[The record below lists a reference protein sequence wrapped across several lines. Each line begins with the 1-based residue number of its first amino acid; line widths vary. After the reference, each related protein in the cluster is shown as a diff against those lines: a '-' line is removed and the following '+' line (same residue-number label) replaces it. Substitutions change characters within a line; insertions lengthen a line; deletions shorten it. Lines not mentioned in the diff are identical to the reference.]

1 MEYNIPNILHKY
13 PPFSGKMGLKNF
25 CIYILSFHVVSLH
38 AQQTYR
44 ARVVDAETGEALP
57 YVNIYVAAGR
67 GTMTN
72 AKGDFLIQ
80 TEPSERLTFR
90 YVGYEKVQIA
100 ASELSSVIRMKP
112 YTKELGQ
119 VVVEGIPTYFILR
132 QTIKRLASDYRKHKR
147 EKQVYYFRSRLWN
160 GTGAC
165 LMEAFLQA
173 GDAVNGRKETLLSG
187 IQGIDGNLIP
197 INITNIQRHIEI
209 GARTYRSVFWRNTIK
224 PLDDM
229 SSAGHYYSYEP
240 VIIRGEYGRKI
251 YCIDCRWKDLPEDK
265 LHGRRY
271 ITGRLY
277 IEDGTYRLLRVEG
290 RVNNAWQWTDFDR
303 LPSDIH
309 FHITYDHSRGYTS
322 VAHLA
327 VEGGNERMQYHTIA
341 FAVPEYKDMKPQQK
355 VGTSNLAMAIRATD
369 CDSTL
374 WTEEIVRRTEEE
386 ERIFMKGMESVTS
399 P

>member
-1 MEYNIPNILHKY
+1 MKRMFFIVFL
-13 PPFSGKMGLKNF
+13 
-25 CIYILSFHVVSLH
+25 LSCLSLA

-44 ARVVDAETGEALP
+44 ARVLDGVTGEALP
-57 YVNIYVAAGR
+57 YAQVYIAAGR
-67 GTMTN
+67 GTITN
-72 AKGDFLIQ
+72 SNGYFVIEA
-80 TEPSERLTFR
+80 EPETQLSFR
-90 YVGYEKVQIA
+90 YVGYETAQIA
-100 ASELSSVIRMKP
+100 VSNLPSVIKMKP
-112 YTKELGQ
+112 YTKELRQ
-119 VVVEGIPTYFILR
+119 VVVKGIPIRLILR
-132 QTIKRLASDYRKHKR
+132 QTIKRLAKDYHKHKR
-147 EKQVYYFRSRLWN
+147 ERQVYFFRSRLWN
-160 GTGAC
+160 ETGAC

-173 GDAVNGRKETLLSG
+173 SDAVNGRKETLMSG
-187 IQGIDGNLIP
+187 IQGYDGNLIP

-229 SSAGHYYSYEP
+229 SSTEHYYSFEP
-240 VIIRGEYGRKI
+240 VIIRGEDGQRI
-251 YCIDCRWKDLPEDK
+251 YCIDCRWKNLPEEK
-265 LHGRRY
+265 LHGKRY

-303 LPSDIH
+303 LPSDIR

-327 VEGGNERMQYHTIA
+327 VEGGNERMRYHTIA
-341 FAVPEYKDMKPQQK
+341 FAVPEYKNMKPK
-355 VGTSNLAMAIRATD
+355 RKADTSNLAMAIRATE

-386 ERIFMKGMESVTS
+386 ERIFMKGMESITA